1 MAVSL
6 KFMIFRPKNLISDA
20 QSGKLQPVWSIWY
33 HFSLGSFKCPAN
45 KDLNFV

>member
-1 MAVSL
+1 MTVSL

-33 HFSLGSFKCPAN
+33 HFHWEALSVQQIKT
-45 KDLNFV
+45 